1 MLSNLVEEAANNPG
15 TAINVNLLGAPTNR
29 RGFVQ
34 AFGNG
39 GQAAYALTDNTQ
51 TEWGIGTVQAG
62 SPNVLARTTV
72 LGNTAGTTA
81 RLNFTGAC
89 RVYNE
94 VPAERQVVLDAT
106 GKLPASAIPLK
117 LSTASGVWGTPFDLN
132 VAETDIVTLPIPN
145 GTRVL
150 WGGVSIRANNLD
162 VPTVMTG
169 PVLIRQGAAE
179 LTRSDAAV
187 AAAGGAAQFCNAVGS
202 FAFSNPAGGGWV
214 GCSLVF
220 RAKKVDAVGP
230 FNLISLHCSATF
242 AAG

>member
-15 TAINVNLLGAPTNR
+15 TDVTINLLGAPANR

-39 GQAAYALTDNTQ
+39 ASAFYILTDGSQ
-51 TEWGIGTVQAG
+51 SEWGVGTVQTG
-62 SPNVLARTTV
+62 SPNKLGRTTV

-89 RVYNE
+89 RVFNE
-94 VPAERQVVLDAT
+94 LPAERQVMLDGT

-117 LSTASGVWGTPFDLN
+117 LSTASGVWGTPFDMST
-132 VAETDIVTLPIPN
+132 AETDVVSLPIPA

-150 WGGVSIRANNLD
+150 WGGVSIRASNAD

-169 PVLIRQGAAE
+169 PVVVRQGASE
-179 LTRSDAAV
+179 LIRSDAAV
-187 AAAGGAAQFCNAVGS
+187 AAAGGGVQFCNAVGA
-202 FAFSNPAGGGWV
+202 FAFTAPTTAGWT
-214 GCSLVF
+214 GCNLVF

-230 FNLISLHCSATF
+230 FNLISLHCSAVF

>member
-1 MLSNLVEEAANNPG
+1 MLADLVEETANNPG
-15 TAINVNLLGAPTNR
+15 NGLTVNLLGALANR

-39 GQAAYALTDNTQ
+39 ATAFYALTDGVNT
-51 TEWGIGTVQAG
+51 EYGIGTVQAG
-62 SPNVLARTTV
+62 TPNVLSRTTV

-81 RLNFTGAC
+81 RINFTGAC
-89 RVYNE
+89 RVYNGL
-94 VPAERQVVLDAT
+94 PSARQPILDSA
-106 GKLPASAIPLK
+106 GKLPPASIPLK
-117 LSTASGVWGTPFDLN
+117 LSTAAGVWGTPFDLN
-132 VAETDIVTLPIPN
+132 VAETDIVTLPIPS

-162 VPTVMTG
+162 VPTVMAG
-169 PVLIRQGAAE
+169 PVLVRQGAVE

-202 FAFSNPAGGGWV
+202 FAFSTSATAGWV

>member
-1 MLSNLVEEAANNPG
+1 MLSNLVEEAVNNPG
-15 TAINVNLLGAPTNR
+15 TAINVPLLGAPTNR

-39 GQAAYALTDNTQ
+39 ASAFYVLTDNSQ
-51 TEWGIGTVQAG
+51 SEWGVGTVQAG

-72 LGNTAGTTA
+72 LGNSAGTTA
-81 RLNFTGAC
+81 RLNFIGAC

-94 VPAERQVVLDAT
+94 LPAERQVMLDGA

-117 LSTASGVWGTPFDLN
+117 LSTASGVWGTPFDMST
-132 VAETDIVTLPIPN
+132 AETDVVSLPIPN

-169 PVLIRQGAAE
+169 PVVVRQGAAE

-187 AAAGGAAQFCNAVGS
+187 AAAGGAAQFCNAVGA
-202 FAFSNPAGGGWV
+202 FAFTSPTTAGWI

-230 FNLISLHCSATF
+230 FNLISLHCSAVF